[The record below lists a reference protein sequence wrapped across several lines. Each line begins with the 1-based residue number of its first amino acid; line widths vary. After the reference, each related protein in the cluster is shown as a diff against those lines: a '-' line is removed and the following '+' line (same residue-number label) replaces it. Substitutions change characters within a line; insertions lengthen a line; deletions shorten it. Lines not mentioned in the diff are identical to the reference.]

1 MPGIGWRS
9 AVVPSTIQRCSPAP
23 PRRSSPSRPDLAPRG
38 FLARLGEQRGF
49 VATTDSLGDFVG
61 VILARR
67 VAAAVAE
74 AETFETFLI
83 ARCGDGLDRRPLVV
97 ARRQIEADR
106 PAAAAAILAVA
117 LPKRRHLLLL
127 RLVALE
133 GPGTH

>member
-61 VILARR
+61 VILARG
-67 VAAAVAE
+67 VAATVAE
-74 AETFETFLI
+74 AKTFETFLI

-97 ARRQIEADR
+97 AGRQVEADR
-106 PAAAAAILAVA
+106 TTTAAAIVAVPLTKLRNA
-117 LPKRRHLLLL
+117 LLL
-127 RLVALE
+127 RLVALQ
-133 GPGTH
+133 